1 MNRQLSDSVPHV
13 GVQLGE
19 YHCPDA
25 EITGKKS
32 SPCSYPRRYNE
43 TDQQMDRTRGHRPC
57 VLLKIPS

>member
-25 EITGKKS
+25 EITGKKARHAHI
-32 SPCSYPRRYNE
+32 PDDTMRRTNRWTEPAGIGHACS
-43 TDQQMDRTRGHRPC
+43 
-57 VLLKIPS
+57 